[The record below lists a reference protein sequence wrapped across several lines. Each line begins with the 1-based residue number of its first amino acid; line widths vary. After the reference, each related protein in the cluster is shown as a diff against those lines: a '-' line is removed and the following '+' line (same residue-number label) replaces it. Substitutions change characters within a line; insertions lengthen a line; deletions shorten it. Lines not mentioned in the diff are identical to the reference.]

1 MKSNEITKMAY
12 KAGITEEEFGLS
24 VSWGDLERFA
34 HLVIKHDREQLAKK
48 IEKLPFG
55 DTSQSFAVWV
65 RQDVP

>member
-1 MKSNEITKMAY
+1 MAEACGIPEFENNESQADNI
-12 KAGITEEEFGLS
+12 
-24 VSWGDLERFA
+24 VSFFYMVQAAERER
-34 HLVIKHDREQLAKK
+34 IAKK